1 MVGGADLIM
10 TGLAVALAAVLMTER
25 ARRAA
30 RPADLAAYNTHLASL
45 DSQKT

>member
-30 RPADLAAYNTHLASL
+30 RPADLAQSIVKW
-45 DSQKT
+45 SGPW